1 MSMVTTIL
9 AVSTI
14 PSETI
19 AQDDYNDPPFFFF
32 LFFFLFFFFF
42 LKSMFEFHENERMVN
57 I

>member
-9 AVSTI
+9 ALSTI

-19 AQDDYNDPPFFFF
+19 AQDDYNDPPFFS
-32 LFFFLFFFFF
+32 FFFFSFFFFF